1 MKNTNQNHNLE
12 CLVIDWKFDKIKK
25 LDEIL
30 EKMGYEDKSES
41 KFRNIKEEIQRVLE
55 NHKRGREISTTEM
68 NGVRSSLLHC
78 DHHDLVRVDSII
90 TRIWNETD
98 MEYQW
103 GSVVK
108 NLKWKI

>member
-1 MKNTNQNHNLE
+1 M
-12 CLVIDWKFDKIKK
+12 IDWKFDKIEK

-30 EKMGYEDKSES
+30 EKMGYDRKNEAKS
-41 KFRNIKEEIQRVLE
+41 KDIKKKIQRVLE
-55 NHKRGREISTTEM
+55 NHKRGL
-68 NGVRSSLLHC
+68 GVSSADMTGIRSNLQYC

-90 TRIWNETD
+90 TRIRNETD
-98 MEYQW
+98 SEYQW

>member
-1 MKNTNQNHNLE
+1 M
-12 CLVIDWKFDKIKK
+12 IDWKFDKIKK

-30 EKMGYEDKSES
+30 EKMGYEIKSES
-41 KFRNIKEEIQRVLE
+41 KTSNIKKEIQRVLE
-55 NHKRGREISTTEM
+55 NHKRGREISTADM
-68 NGVRSSLLHC
+68 NRVRSSLSDC
-78 DHHDLVRVDSII
+78 DHHDLVRVDSIV

-98 MEYQW
+98 NEYQW

>member
-1 MKNTNQNHNLE
+1 M
-12 CLVIDWKFDKIKK
+12 IDWKFDKIKK

-30 EKMGYEDKSES
+30 EKMGYEDKNES
-41 KFRNIKEEIQRVLE
+41 KTSNIKKEIQRVLE
-55 NHKRGREISTTEM
+55 DHKRGRKISTADMTR
-68 NGVRSSLLHC
+68 VRSSLSYC

-90 TRIWNETD
+90 TRIRNETD
-98 MEYQW
+98 KEYQW